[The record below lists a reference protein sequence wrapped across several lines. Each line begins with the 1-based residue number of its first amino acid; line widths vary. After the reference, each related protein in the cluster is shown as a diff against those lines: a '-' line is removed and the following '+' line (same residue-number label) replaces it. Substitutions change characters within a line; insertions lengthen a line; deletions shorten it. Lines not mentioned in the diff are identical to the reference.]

1 MQSEEDK
8 RLLYKSSYDFLTGGS
23 EEPQQN
29 IWEILEQ
36 EPECDGGVTK
46 LVQNDLAVRIFGQRA
61 QKLQEVAEKIKES
74 FFLHSVYDMI
84 IE

>member
-1 MQSEEDK
+1 M
-8 RLLYKSSYDFLTGGS
+8 
-23 EEPQQN
+23 
-29 IWEILEQ
+29 
-36 EPECDGGVTK
+36 TK